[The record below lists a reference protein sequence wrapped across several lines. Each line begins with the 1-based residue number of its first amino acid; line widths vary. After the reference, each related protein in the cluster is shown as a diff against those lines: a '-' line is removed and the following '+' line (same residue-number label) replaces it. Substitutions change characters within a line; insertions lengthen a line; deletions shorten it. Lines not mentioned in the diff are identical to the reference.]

1 MSAATDAA
9 RGTGGA
15 GHRSGTGPWA
25 GAAAAAA
32 YAVLAHVPFP
42 GGGWV
47 PAAAAVLASMAFPRM
62 AASLCVAA
70 CFVQD
75 ATGLVPDAGRAA
87 IVGCGLVHLAT
98 GGARDL
104 WRSGRWIRA
113 CVAMALLA
121 IGAGASVSLA
131 GWMGWGPEQSPSR
144 PWALVAAADA
154 AMVLLGAS
162 IGASAVRDAGAL
174 RRVGGAACVGLAVV
188 FARIAGQ
195 AMLGPVTGFSQVGAV
210 SIAAADQLTGKTGSG
225 VVRYVGSM
233 LTPNAMCMA
242 VAFAVLLAWPRLGR
256 GRVPLGVAAAGLAVA
271 AAVLAGSKSSL
282 IVALAMMLVLPGPV
296 AGGVLL
302 AAVAAWFWLHPEF
315 RAWSGARF
323 RADAVVF
330 DAAGSAPV
338 RTAIPS
344 VPSAAGAPAAPAAP
358 ARTVRSASYAAD
370 RDGLRAFDALLG
382 LGLSHWP
389 VFYKK
394 TIGRPMADP
403 HSAIYSYPWTY
414 GLAGIAALGTVVA
427 GLLRALRD
435 PAAPRGIALVLL
447 ATLLLRDMFAI
458 PLLIGTTALTL
469 LLWILLARVL
479 ARPDGE
485 VRA

>member
-15 GHRSGTGPWA
+15 GHRPGTGPWA

-42 GGGWV
+42 GGWV

-104 WRSGRWIRA
+104 WRSGRWLRA

-121 IGAGASVSLA
+121 IGAGAAVSLA
-131 GWMGWGPEQSPSR
+131 GWLGWGPEQSPSR

-323 RADAVVF
+323 RADAVVL
-330 DAAGSAPV
+330 DGVGSARGLAPAPTV
-338 RTAIPS
+338 RT
-344 VPSAAGAPAAPAAP
+344 V
-358 ARTVRSASYAAD
+358 SYAAD
-370 RDGLRAFDALLG
+370 RDGLRALDALLG

-394 TIGRPMADP
+394 AIGRPMADP

-447 ATLLLRDMFAI
+447 ATLLLRDMFSI

-479 ARPDGE
+479 AQPDGE